1 MPSSLRKPPLT
12 PATAWGLLV
21 LGAMLACYAG
31 LYWSPLQAGASDPD
45 RYYHLALGRIAA
57 EHGLLRVLPQ
67 VEDLGWGQ
75 YFPDKEFLFHV
86 LTELGYRGGRDA
98 GVLAIIP
105 LLGSAIALV
114 LYATLARVLPPW
126 KAALFTLL
134 PIFFSARFL
143 FRLMLLRPHVLAIL
157 FFCLLLWAVLG
168 RRRLLSCAA
177 VFGFVLA
184 YHAFYV
190 PLIAIVCSWP
200 LRRTANHPAGLRLEW
215 MALALVAGLLLN
227 PYFPSNLIMA
237 LTHIW
242 VAIGTGMP
250 ADMRSGIEVMPLTVA
265 QNFDLNGVV
274 RVAPLTLA
282 FLLPC
287 YALGI
292 YRGGTERANYR
303 YLLTVTLVFAALGLK
318 SARAIEYSI
327 PCAILLGGYA
337 LRHFSSAR
345 ALVVACATV
354 LAVQWSNTSSVYRS
368 LGAAQILQTSEV
380 YLSAMT
386 ILPDDA
392 DGKKLFNCEW
402 EAAPYVLYAR
412 PAIRFVDILDPAL
425 LWVHDPAK
433 YALRQRLIAGL
444 SPTPATDL
452 RQHFKAD
459 YVLCAAEA
467 LNAQLKA
474 QPDDFDLLASSDSK
488 PSLAVFHIRRE

>member
-1 MPSSLRKPPLT
+1 
-12 PATAWGLLV
+12 
-21 LGAMLACYAG
+21 MLACYAG

-45 RYYHLALGRIAA
+45 RYYHLALGRMAA
-57 EHGLLRVLPQ
+57 ENGLLRVLPQ

-134 PIFFSARFL
+134 PIVFSARFL

-168 RRRLLSCAA
+168 RRRLISCAA

-200 LRRTANHPAGLRLEW
+200 LRRTATHPAGLRLEW
-215 MALALVAGLLLN
+215 MVLALVAGLLLN

-265 QNFDLNGVV
+265 QNVAVNGVV

-282 FLLPC
+282 CLLPC

-292 YRGGTERANYR
+292 YRGGTDRANYR
-303 YLLTVTLVFAALGLK
+303 YLLIVTLVFAALGLK

-345 ALVVACATV
+345 ARGGLCHRPCRAVVKYEFRVSVPRRSPDPADLRGLSQRDDHTAGRRRWKKTIQLRMGSGALRPLRPTGNTLCRYPRSG
-354 LAVQWSNTSSVYRS
+354 LAMGPRP
-368 LGAAQILQTSEV
+368 GEI
-380 YLSAMT
+380 
-386 ILPDDA
+386 
-392 DGKKLFNCEW
+392 
-402 EAAPYVLYAR
+402 R
-412 PAIRFVDILDPAL
+412 PAPTIDCRAIA
-425 LWVHDPAK
+425 
-433 YALRQRLIAGL
+433 IAGHRFA
-444 SPTPATDL
+444 S
-452 RQHFKAD
+452 
-459 YVLCAAEA
+459 A
-467 LNAQLKA
+467 L
-474 QPDDFDLLASSDSK
+474 
-488 PSLAVFHIRRE
+488 